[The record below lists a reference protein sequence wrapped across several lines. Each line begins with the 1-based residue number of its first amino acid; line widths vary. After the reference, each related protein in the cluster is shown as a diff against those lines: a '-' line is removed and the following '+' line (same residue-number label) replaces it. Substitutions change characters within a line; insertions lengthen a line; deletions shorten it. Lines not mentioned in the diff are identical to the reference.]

1 MAKIQRVTK
10 YVIQK
15 NSKVENIIREYY
27 VIKISIH
34 FFTNKK
40 MNIKVSRLIYIV
52 KDVWNFR
59 VIKQ

>member
-27 VIKISIH
+27 VIKMSIH

-40 MNIKVSRLIYIV
+40 MNIKVSRII
-52 KDVWNFR
+52 
-59 VIKQ
+59 